1 MFDIGFWE
9 LAILFGLGLIV
20 LGPEKLPRVANQLG
34 NWAGQARRM
43 ARNLSAQMRSEID
56 LNDPLNINK
65 PASSNTTK
73 QTKADENKVDTPA
86 WQTSAGLRPGYSSEE
101 EESNGSPDDE
111 SYEHEKVA
119 HGEFEPLADNQPEST
134 DSTLDSALD
143 SALDSKSDKGPS
155 AS

>member
-65 PASSNTTK
+65 PASSNTTN

-101 EESNGSPDDE
+101 ESNSEADDE

-119 HGEFEPLADNQPEST
+119 HGEFEPTADDQPESG
-134 DSTLDSALD
+134 AG
-143 SALDSKSDKGPS
+143 KSDKGPS
-155 AS
+155 AT